1 MHKEDQP
8 LIFEGSTPGRIGY
21 SLPEFDVPEVD
32 LQELIP
38 AGYIREQEPE
48 LPELSELDIM
58 RHYTALS
65 NRNHGL
71 DTGFY
76 PLGSCTMRVPFKEH
90 LRFCMISKS
99 ILLRLRV
106 WMQ

>member
-1 MHKEDQP
+1 LVLSVLVKNYSTSLNLNIEITKE
-8 LIFEGSTPGRIGY
+8 GRIGY

-58 RHYTALS
+58 RHSFHYT
-65 NRNHGL
+65 
-71 DTGFY
+71 F
-76 PLGSCTMRVPFKEH
+76 
-90 LRFCMISKS
+90 I
-99 ILLRLRV
+99 
-106 WMQ
+106 